1 MTNDATIL
9 YNQYMDLTTEI
20 VEEKQN
26 ALIVSKKEYL
36 FISLLKN
43 ELKRVS
49 ISPFNSPFVPKNI
62 KMFHYIFIINEVVTI
77 DRVSK
82 NTDSIFIYL
91 FFGKKNYSSNSKNYP
106 KNIKIITIN
115 GSHLEKNEIDKILW
129 FALSKSRETILNL
142 NLSQL
147 IKKKINFV
155 PDISLNYKKFITK
168 KKLILFVIFFIITIH
183 VAFIPFLFLSFFLN
197 YQNYLALKKNSL
209 KNISNSLSV
218 NGISKKLYSIA
229 RPTYLLFGIAILPDN
244 LIDINEKSST
254 IIKQTQQLMSD
265 FKGLE
270 EIFFQQQKSAEQKN
284 ILTLRIEKIKSN
296 LDSIQEELNA
306 IAQKIPIKNSFF
318 DQIKKQLIEQ
328 SDNIQ
333 KAQKVIDYF
342 QKTISQEKISKY
354 VVFFANN
361 MELRPGGGFLGSFGV
376 FKIGNYSIGDIQI
389 YDIYDADGQ
398 LTVHLDPPKPIAQ
411 YLSVPHWF
419 FRDSNFS
426 PDFFTNY
433 QKALLFLE
441 KEMKMTGFSGGILLT
456 TTAIENILYAFNDLY
471 LPDFKEYINA
481 KNFYLKTQFY
491 VEKKFFPGSIQKK
504 TFLSSIVRQ
513 IKNNFNSVD
522 PKNLFFQIKKSF
534 DEKQIVVYFED
545 QNFQSLFDSSFWSG
559 RVIDPKCTISDQ
571 CITDYIFPYDANLG
585 ANKANF
591 FINRFVNLK
600 IKIDSQGQISH
611 LLSLQYKN
619 DSPAEIFPT
628 GYYRNY
634 FQILLPKNSTLNQI
648 TKDGVLVENVDQMDD
663 QQYKLIG
670 FLFELAP
677 GKITDIKISY
687 QLNEPLKK
695 GKNIY
700 QLVVQKQTGAKNS
713 DLILEFELNKSISIL
728 NQNFSPIVKDNQI
741 IYNTNLLTDKIFF
754 IELTRN

>member
-1 MTNDATIL
+1 MKL
-9 YNQYMDLTTEI
+9 STEI

-26 ALIVSKKEYL
+26 ALIVSKKEYT

-49 ISPFNSPFVPKNI
+49 INPFSSPFIQKNI
-62 KMFHYIFIINEVVTI
+62 KMFRYVFIINETVSI
-77 DRVSK
+77 DQINRNK
-82 NTDSIFIYL
+82 NSFFIYI
-91 FFGKKNYSSNSKNYP
+91 FFRKKNPSANLKNYP
-106 KNIKIITIN
+106 KNIKIITVN
-115 GSHLEKNEIDKILW
+115 GHHLEKNEIDKILW
-129 FALSKSRETILNL
+129 FAISKSEEAVLNL

-147 IKKKINFV
+147 IKKKFDPVSDVKI
-155 PDISLNYKKFITK
+155 NYKKFITK
-168 KKLILFVIFFIITIH
+168 KNLILFSFFSIIAIH
-183 VAFIPFLFLSFFLN
+183 IAFIPFLFLSFFFN
-197 YQNYLALKKNSL
+197 YQNYIALKKNSL
-209 KNISNSLSV
+209 ENINKSLLI
-218 NGISKKLYSIA
+218 NGISKKLYSIV

-244 LIDINEKSST
+244 LIDINEKSTS
-254 IIKQTQQLMSD
+254 IMKQTQLLMTD

-270 EIFFQQQKSAEQKN
+270 EIFFRQQKSVEQKN
-284 ILTLRIEKIKSN
+284 ILTLRIEKIKANLSN
-296 LDSIQEELNA
+296 IQDELN
-306 IAQKIPIKNSFF
+306 IVAQKIPIKNNFF

-328 SDNIQ
+328 ADNIQ
-333 KAQKVIDYF
+333 KAQKVINYF
-342 QKTISQEKISKY
+342 QKIISQEKISKY

-376 FKIGNYSIGDIQI
+376 FEMGNYTIGDIKI

-398 LTVHLDPPKPIAQ
+398 LTVHLDPPKPIAE
-411 YLSVPHWF
+411 YLNVPHWF

-433 QKALLFLE
+433 QKALFFLE
-441 KEMKMTGFSGGILLT
+441 KEMKMTDFSGGILLT
-456 TTAIENILYAFNDLY
+456 TTAVENILYAFNDLY

-491 VEKKFFPGSIQKK
+491 AEKNFFPGSIQKK

-513 IKNNFNSVD
+513 IKNNADTVD
-522 PKNLFFQIKKSF
+522 IKDLLFQIKKSF
-534 DEKQIVVYFED
+534 DEKQIVVFFED
-545 QNFQSLFDSSFWSG
+545 QNFQSLFDSNFWSG
-559 RVIDPKCTISDQ
+559 RVINPKCTISDE
-571 CITDYIFPYDANLG
+571 CITDYVFPYDANLG

-600 IKIDSQGQISH
+600 VKIDSLGQISH

-634 FQILLPKNSTLNQI
+634 FQILLPKNSTLNQV
-648 TKDGVLVENVDQMDD
+648 TKDGVEVENIDQIDD
-663 QQYKLIG
+663 QYKLIG

-677 GKITDIKISY
+677 GKTTDIKISY

-754 IELTRN
+754 IELTKN

>member
-1 MTNDATIL
+1 MKL
-9 YNQYMDLTTEI
+9 STEI
-20 VEEKQN
+20 VEEKQK
-26 ALIVSKKEYL
+26 ALIISNKGYS

-49 ISPFNSPFVPKNI
+49 INPFSSPFIPKNI
-62 KMFHYIFIINEVVTI
+62 KMFRYVFIINGTVSI
-77 DRVSK
+77 DQINK
-82 NTDSIFIYL
+82 NKSSFFIYI
-91 FFGKKNYSSNSKNYP
+91 FFGKKNHSTNLKTYP
-106 KNIKIITIN
+106 KNIKIITVN
-115 GSHLEKNEIDKILW
+115 GYHLEKNEIDKILW
-129 FALSKSRETILNL
+129 FAISKSEETTLNL

-147 IKKKINFV
+147 IKKRFDPVSGIT
-155 PDISLNYKKFITK
+155 INYKKFVTK
-168 KKLILFVIFFIITIH
+168 KNLILFILLSIITIH
-183 VAFIPFLFLSFFLN
+183 IAFIPFLLLSFFSN

-209 KNISNSLSV
+209 SNINKTLLM
-218 NGISKKLYSIA
+218 NGITKKLYSIV

-244 LIDINEKSST
+244 LIDINEKSTS
-254 IIKQTQQLMSD
+254 IIRQAQLLMSD

-270 EIFFQQQKSAEQKN
+270 EIFFQPQKSIEQKN
-284 ILTLRIEKIKSN
+284 ILTLRIEKIKTNLSN
-296 LDSIQEELNA
+296 IQDELNI
-306 IAQKIPIKNSFF
+306 IAQKIPIKNNYV
-318 DQIKKQLIEQ
+318 DQIKKQMIEQ
-328 SDNIQ
+328 ADNIQ
-333 KAQKVIDYF
+333 KAQKVINYF
-342 QKTISQEKISKY
+342 QKIISQEKTSKY

-376 FKIGNYSIGDIQI
+376 IEIGNYNIGDIKI

-398 LTVHLDPPKPIAQ
+398 LMVHLDPPKPIAE
-411 YLSVPHWF
+411 YLNVPHWF

-433 QKALLFLE
+433 QKALFFLE
-441 KEMKMTGFSGGILLT
+441 KEMKMTDFSGGILLT
-456 TTAIENILYAFNDLY
+456 TTAVENILYAFNDLY

-491 VEKKFFPGSIQKK
+491 AEKNFFPGSIQKK

-513 IKNNFNSVD
+513 IKNNVD
-522 PKNLFFQIKKSF
+522 TVDIKNLLFQIKKSF
-534 DEKQIVVYFED
+534 DEKQIVVFFED
-545 QNFQSLFDSSFWSG
+545 QNFQSLFDSNFWSG
-559 RVIDPKCTISDQ
+559 RVIDPKCTISNE
-571 CITDYIFPYDANLG
+571 CITDYVFPYDANLG

-600 IKIDSQGQISH
+600 VKIDSDGQISH

-648 TKDGVLVENVDQMDD
+648 TKDGVEIENIDQIDD
-663 QQYKLIG
+663 QYKLIG

-677 GKITDIKISY
+677 GKTTDIKISY
-687 QLNEPLKK
+687 KLNEPLKK

-700 QLVVQKQTGAKNS
+700 QLVFQKQTGAKNS

-754 IELTRN
+754 IELTKN

>member
-1 MTNDATIL
+1 MKL
-9 YNQYMDLTTEI
+9 STEI

-26 ALIVSKKEYL
+26 SLIVSKESFP
-36 FISLLKN
+36 FITLLKN

-49 ISPFNSPFVPKNI
+49 ISPFSSPFIPKSV
-62 KMFHYIFIINEVVTI
+62 KMFRYIFIINEAI
-77 DRVSK
+77 SLEQANK
-82 NTDSIFIYL
+82 NKHGIFIYI
-91 FFGKKNYSSNSKNYP
+91 FFGRKNNSINSRGFP
-106 KNIKIITIN
+106 QNIKIITI
-115 GSHLEKNEIDKILW
+115 SSQYLEKGEIDKILW
-129 FALSKSRETILNL
+129 FSISKSNEKILNL

-155 PDISLNYKKFITK
+155 PDISLNYKKFVTK
-168 KKLILFVIFFIITIH
+168 KNLIIFSIFSIITIH
-183 VAFIPFLFLSFFLN
+183 IAFIPFLLLSFFFD

-209 KNISNSLSV
+209 KKV
-218 NGISKKLYSIA
+218 NNPLLTSDISKKLYLIV

-244 LIDINEKSST
+244 LIDIDEKSQL
-254 IIKQTQQLMSD
+254 IIRQAQSLMSD

-270 EIFFQQQKSAEQKN
+270 EIFFQKQKSIEQKN
-284 ILTLRIEKIKSN
+284 ILTLRIQKIKNN
-296 LDSIQEELNA
+296 LTNIQEELNT

-328 SDNIQ
+328 ADNIH
-333 KAQKVIDYF
+333 KAQKIIDYF
-342 QKTISQEKISKY
+342 QKTISQEKINKY
-354 VVFFANN
+354 VIFFANN
-361 MELRPGGGFLGSFGV
+361 MELRPGGGFIGSFGI
-376 FKIGNYSIGDIQI
+376 FEIGNYSIGDIKI

-411 YLSVPHWF
+411 YLNVPHWF

-433 QKALLFLE
+433 QKALFFLE
-441 KEMKMTGFSGGILLT
+441 KEMKMTDFSGGILLT
-456 TTAIENILYAFNDLY
+456 TTAVENILYAFNDLY

-481 KNFYLKTQFY
+481 KNFYLKTQLY

-513 IKNNFNSVD
+513 IKNNINTVD
-522 PKNLFFQIKKSF
+522 FKSLFFQIKKSL
-534 DEKQIVVYFED
+534 DEKQIVVFFDD
-545 QNFQSLFDSSFWSG
+545 QNFQSLFNSSFWSG
-559 RVIDPKCTISDQ
+559 RVIEPKCTLSAD
-571 CITDYIFPYDANLG
+571 CITDYVFPYDANLG

-591 FINRFVNLK
+591 FINRYVNLK
-600 IKIDSQGQISH
+600 IKIDAQGRISH

-634 FQILLPKNSTLNQI
+634 FQVLLPKNSTLNHI
-648 TKDGVLVENVDQMDD
+648 TKDGVQVENIDQMDD
-663 QQYKLIG
+663 QYKLIG
-670 FLFELAP
+670 FFFELAP

-687 QLNEPLKK
+687 QLNEPIKK
-695 GKNIY
+695 GTNIY

-754 IELTRN
+754 IELTKE

>member
-1 MTNDATIL
+1 MEL
-9 YNQYMDLTTEI
+9 KTEI

-26 ALIVSKKEYL
+26 ALIVSKEEYP

-43 ELKRVS
+43 ELKKVS
-49 ISPFNSPFVPKNI
+49 INHFSSPFIPKSVKI
-62 KMFHYIFIINEVVTI
+62 FHYIFIINEKVSL
-77 DRVSK
+77 DRVNK
-82 NTDSIFIYL
+82 NKSSIFIHI
-91 FFGKKNYSSNSKNYP
+91 FFGKKNYSTNLKNTP
-106 KNIKIITIN
+106 KNIKIITVN
-115 GSHLEKNEIDKILW
+115 GQHLEKDEIDKILW
-129 FALSKSRETILNL
+129 FSLSKSEEISLNL

-147 IKKKINFV
+147 VKNKPTFV
-155 PDISLNYKKFITK
+155 PNINLNYKKFITK
-168 KKLILFVIFFIITIH
+168 KNLVFFAIFSIIAIH
-183 VAFIPFLFLSFFLN
+183 LAFIPFLFLSFFLN
-197 YQNYLALKKNSL
+197 YQNYLALKNNSL
-209 KNISNSLSV
+209 KNINSSILASE
-218 NGISKKLYSIA
+218 ISKKLYLLV
-229 RPTYLLFGIAILPDN
+229 RPTYLLFGVAILPDN
-244 LIDINEKSST
+244 LIYIDEKSHL
-254 IIKQTQQLMSD
+254 IIRQSQSLLD
-265 FKGLE
+265 NFKGLE
-270 EIFFQQQKSAEQKN
+270 EVFFQQQKSIEQKN
-284 ILTLRIEKIKSN
+284 ILTLRIEKMKTN
-296 LDSIQEELNA
+296 LTNIREELNI

-328 SDNIQ
+328 ADNIQ
-333 KAQKVIDYF
+333 KAQKIINYF

-354 VVFFANN
+354 VIFFANN

-376 FKIGNYSIGDIQI
+376 IEIGNYSVGDIKI

-433 QKALLFLE
+433 QKALFFLE
-441 KEMKMTGFSGGILLT
+441 KEMKMTDFSGGILLT

-471 LPDFKEYINA
+471 IPDYNEYINA
-481 KNFYLKTQFY
+481 KNFYLKTQLH

-504 TFLSSIVRQ
+504 TFLSSLVRQ
-513 IKNNFNSVD
+513 IKNNVD
-522 PKNLFFQIKKSF
+522 TADAKNLFFQIKKSL
-534 DEKQIVVYFED
+534 DEKQIAVFFED

-559 RVIDPKCTISDQ
+559 RVIDPKCTLSDK

-600 IKIDSQGQISH
+600 IKIDSEGQISH
-611 LLSLQYKN
+611 LLSIQYKN

-648 TKDGVLVENVDQMDD
+648 TKDGVQVENIDQIDD
-663 QQYKLIG
+663 QYKLIG

-677 GKITDIKISY
+677 GKIADIKISY
-687 QLNEPLKK
+687 QLNEPLKN
-695 GKNIY
+695 GNNIY
-700 QLVVQKQTGAKNS
+700 QLVIQKQTGAKNS
-713 DLILEFELNKSISIL
+713 DLILEFDLNKSISIL

-741 IYNTNLLTDKIFF
+741 VYNTNLSTDKIFL
-754 IELTRN
+754 IELTKD

>member
-1 MTNDATIL
+1 MEL
-9 YNQYMDLTTEI
+9 KTEI

-26 ALIVSKKEYL
+26 ALIVSKEEYP
-36 FISLLKN
+36 FIFLLKN
-43 ELKRVS
+43 ELKKVS
-49 ISPFNSPFVPKNI
+49 INHFSSPFIPKSVKI
-62 KMFHYIFIINEVVTI
+62 FHYIFIINEKVSL
-77 DRVSK
+77 DRINK
-82 NTDSIFIYL
+82 NKSSIFIHI
-91 FFGKKNYSSNSKNYP
+91 FFGKKNYSTNLKNAP
-106 KNIKIITIN
+106 KNIKIITVN
-115 GSHLEKNEIDKILW
+115 GQHLEKDEIDKILW
-129 FALSKSRETILNL
+129 FSISKSNEKILSL

-147 IKKKINFV
+147 VKNKVSFV
-155 PDISLNYKKFITK
+155 PNINLSYKKFITK
-168 KKLILFVIFFIITIH
+168 KNLIIFAIFSAIIIH
-183 VAFIPFLFLSFFLN
+183 IAFIPFLFLSFFLN
-197 YQNYLALKKNSL
+197 YQNYLALKNNSL
-209 KNISNSLSV
+209 KNINSSILASE
-218 NGISKKLYSIA
+218 ISKKLYLLV
-229 RPTYLLFGIAILPDN
+229 RPTYLLFGVAILPDN
-244 LIDINEKSST
+244 LIYIDEKSHL
-254 IIKQTQQLMSD
+254 IIRQSQSLLD
-265 FKGLE
+265 NFKGLE
-270 EIFFQQQKSAEQKN
+270 EVFFQQQKSIEQKN
-284 ILTLRIEKIKSN
+284 ILTLRIEKMKTN
-296 LDSIQEELNA
+296 LTNIREELNI

-328 SDNIQ
+328 ADNIQ
-333 KAQKVIDYF
+333 KAQKIINYF

-354 VVFFANN
+354 VIFFANN

-376 FKIGNYSIGDIQI
+376 IEIGNYSIGDIKI

-433 QKALLFLE
+433 QKALFFLE
-441 KEMKMTGFSGGILLT
+441 KEMKMTDFSGGILLT

-471 LPDFKEYINA
+471 IPDYNEYINA
-481 KNFYLKTQFY
+481 KNFYLKTQLH

-504 TFLSSIVRQ
+504 TFLSSLVRQ
-513 IKNNFNSVD
+513 IKNNVD
-522 PKNLFFQIKKSF
+522 TADAKNLFFQIKKSL
-534 DEKQIVVYFED
+534 DEKQIAVFFED

-559 RVIDPKCTISDQ
+559 RVIDPKCTLSDK

-600 IKIDSQGQISH
+600 IKIDSEGQISH
-611 LLSLQYKN
+611 LLSIQYKN

-648 TKDGVLVENVDQMDD
+648 TKDGVQVENIDQIDD
-663 QQYKLIG
+663 QYKLIG

-677 GKITDIKISY
+677 GKIADIKISY
-687 QLNEPLKK
+687 QLNEPLKN
-695 GKNIY
+695 GNNIY
-700 QLVVQKQTGAKNS
+700 QLVIQKQTGAKNS
-713 DLILEFELNKSISIL
+713 DLILEFDLNKSISIL

-741 IYNTNLLTDKIFF
+741 VYNTNLSTDKIFL
-754 IELTRN
+754 IELTKD